1 MKKVFVGNLPD
12 DATEDSVTSLFSQ
25 FGTVRGIELV
35 RDVFTGKCR
44 GFGTVSMEGHEA
56 RAAIEGLNGKTVDGQ
71 FLKVQFDKRDRA
83 GRGGRR
89 RR

>member
-1 MKKVFVGNLPD
+1 MKKIFVGNLPD
-12 DATEDSVTSLFSQ
+12 TATEDSVTTLFAE
-25 FGTVRGIELV
+25 FGTVRGIDLV

-56 RAAIEGLNGKTVDGQ
+56 RAAIEGLNGKTLEGQ
-71 FLKVQFDKRDRA
+71 FLKVQFDKRDRM
-83 GRGGRR
+83 RGNRR